1 MQQKKV
7 IPVKYFYWGM
17 AITFL
22 LIVGVIGFLFQKEA
36 TLKKVLQEKGI
47 KSVGWVL
54 DLKEHRTK
62 KKRGTSSANYYMNI
76 AFFVDTTTIKPLTT
90 DTATSKTKNGVELV
104 DKVFNKIHAQEIP
117 MGNYQTFTIPISMM
131 QFKKYTIDDKVNI
144 IYLKEDPTQIM
155 LLENVY

>member
-22 LIVGVIGFLFQKEA
+22 LVVGVIGFLFHKEA

-62 KKRGTSSANYYMNI
+62 KKRGTSSANYYMDI
-76 AFFVDTTTIKPLTT
+76 AFFADTTTIKPLTT
-90 DTATSKTKNGVELV
+90 DTATLKAKNGPDLV
-104 DKVFNKIHAQEIP
+104 DKVFNKIHAQERPI
-117 MGNYQTFTIPISMM
+117 GDYKTLTIPISMM
-131 QFKKYTIDDKVNI
+131 QFKKYKVDDKVNI

-155 LLENVY
+155 LLENIY